1 MRELF
6 IYYRIQAAK
15 VGLALETVNEFQA
28 RLRVR
33 HPGLSAR
40 LLRRPDEQDDMQTWM
55 EIYSFALAK
64 AGVTPEIESEI
75 SAEATALAPFITGA
89 RHTEVFVPCA
99 S

>member
-6 IYYRIQAAK
+6 IYYRIQVAE
-15 VGLALETVNEFQA
+15 VSLALATVSQFQA

-40 LLRRPDEQDDMQTWM
+40 LLRRPDEQDNTQTWM
-55 EIYSFALAK
+55 EIYSFALAED
-64 AGVTPEIESEI
+64 GVTPEIESDI
-75 SAEATALAPFITGA
+75 AAEATALSPFMTGT
-89 RHTEVFVPCA
+89 RHIEVFVPCA